1 MCDFTQIV
9 ELERGEC
16 EAVRARH
23 SERLV
28 CCVARM
34 LSLVF
39 APILALPFAYPQHV
53 AIDTSME
60 MEEAEEDVV
69 IDRKRTAKPLQST
82 RKEPTVR

>member
-23 SERLV
+23 SEQLV
-28 CCVARM
+28 CCVARA
-34 LSLVF
+34 LSSVCSYSCSTF
-39 APILALPFAYPQHV
+39 FSYPQHV